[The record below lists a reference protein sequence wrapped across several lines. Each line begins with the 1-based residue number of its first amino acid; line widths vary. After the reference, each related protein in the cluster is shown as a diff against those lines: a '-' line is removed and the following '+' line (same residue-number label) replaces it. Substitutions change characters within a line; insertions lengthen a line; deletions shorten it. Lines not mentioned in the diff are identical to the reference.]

1 MKQVRLYFE
10 NKNFCIFN
18 NVTDTMLVAYLIL
31 VYFLSKSSQ
40 DLELLTSSKIK
51 TNVEFSF
58 FEQKSGMNWK
68 SIMPIK

>member
-1 MKQVRLYFE
+1 
-10 NKNFCIFN
+10 
-18 NVTDTMLVAYLIL
+18 MLIAYLIL